1 MSGLKTLCMFFTF
14 VGSLLIIIGIYEQ
27 KLAIAEKN
35 TKVEYKFIPRT
46 LYEEQLPEDDTRAS
60 VGYSDIFA
68 KESPW
73 FDRTIGPLLTN
84 S

>member
-1 MSGLKTLCMFFTF
+1 MFFTF

-35 TKVEYKFIPRT
+35 TKIEYKFIPRT
-46 LYEEQLPEDDTRAS
+46 LYEEQLPLDDTHAG
-60 VGYSDIFA
+60 VGFSNVFA
-68 KESPW
+68 NESPW
-73 FDRTIGPLLTN
+73 FDRTIGPLLTP